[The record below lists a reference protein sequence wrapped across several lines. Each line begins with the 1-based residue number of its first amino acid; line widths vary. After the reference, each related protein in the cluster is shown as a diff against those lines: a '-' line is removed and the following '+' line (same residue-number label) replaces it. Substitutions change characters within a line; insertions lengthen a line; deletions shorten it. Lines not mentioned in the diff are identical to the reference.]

1 MSETKQAVKQ
11 FILEEFL
18 PGEDPEELTEETQ
31 LFSSGLLDSIASLKL
46 VSFLEKEFSINVAA
60 HDIVAENL
68 DTLTAIEKFVE
79 SKKIAA

>member
-1 MSETKQAVKQ
+1 MPEMKQTIKQ

-18 PGEDPEELTEETQ
+18 PGEDPDELTEETQ

-79 SKKIAA
+79 TKKVAA